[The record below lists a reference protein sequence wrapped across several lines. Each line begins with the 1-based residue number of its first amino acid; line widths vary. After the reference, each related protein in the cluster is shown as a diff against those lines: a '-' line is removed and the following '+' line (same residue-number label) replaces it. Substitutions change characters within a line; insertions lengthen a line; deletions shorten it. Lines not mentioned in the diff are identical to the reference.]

1 MGRTHTLVE
10 TQSITFDA
18 SYNELSAWKQ
28 ADSSLSRDDEHHCLW
43 YQHVG
48 KALGVLLYSADY
60 SPEAQRRSLSFFN
73 QLVAPNL
80 GVFHST
86 NSGYANSWQS
96 FMTDDGNPVELSWD
110 WGTSDSRPT
119 IRYSIEPIGLQ
130 AGTSSDP
137 RNSLAGPIFQDLLK
151 KSLPDIRLE
160 WFDYFKDFFNE
171 GGKADISQTDSSMIY
186 KWYDFIR
193 NFFSGRKEGQ
203 LEYLNGLP
211 DHSSSIFYAF
221 DLTETEI
228 TAKVYFFP
236 KYRAISSGKSN
247 LEVLVESMKGAPHC
261 TKDNLEALSVFSNFS
276 NDPANKGL
284 EYEMLAIDLI
294 DPFKSRFKIYFRS
307 RETSFESLSNI
318 ITLGGRIKSPN
329 MQQGLKDLHCLW
341 NGIFGVNARSTDPLK
356 EVNHRTAGMLYNV
369 EFRMGERL
377 PVAKV
382 YLPVRHYSSTDN
394 AVIRGLD
401 EYFKSHQRGSYMAAY
416 SRTMNTLFGS
426 ESLASQAGV
435 QTYVGCTIRPD
446 GALRVVSY
454 FKPPLSEPPVSVE
467 QEL

>member
-1 MGRTHTLVE
+1 MGKTHTLE
-10 TQSITFDA
+10 QTQNIAFDV

-28 ADSSLSRDDEHHCLW
+28 VESNLPHGEGEHDRLW
-43 YQHVG
+43 YRHVG

-60 SPEAQRRSLSFFN
+60 SPEAQRRSLDFFK

-80 GVFHST
+80 GVFHSLD
-86 NSGYANSWQS
+86 SGYTNSWQS

-130 AGTSSDP
+130 AGTPADP
-137 RNSLAGPIFQDLLK
+137 RNLVAGPVFQDLLRQ
-151 KSLPDIRLE
+151 SLPDIRLE
-160 WFDYFKDFFNE
+160 WFDYFKDFFNG
-171 GGKADISQTDSSMIY
+171 GGKEEVPETNPSMLY
-186 KWYDFIR
+186 KWYEFFR
-193 NFFSGRKEGQ
+193 SLFSGRSDGESEFLKSV
-203 LEYLNGLP
+203 P

-247 LEVLVESMKGAPHC
+247 LEVLVESMKSAPHC
-261 TKDNLEALSVFSNFS
+261 TKENLDALSVFSDFS
-276 NDPANKGL
+276 NDPASKGL

-307 RETSFESLSNI
+307 RETSFESLCNI

-329 MQQGLKDLHCLW
+329 MQQGLKDLHSLW
-341 NGIFGVNARSTDPLK
+341 NAIFGVNAPSTDPLK

-369 EFRMGERL
+369 EFRMGEQL

-382 YLPVRHYSSTDN
+382 YLPVRHYSSTDH

-416 SRTMNTLFGS
+416 SSTMNTLFGS
-426 ESLASQAGV
+426 DSLASRAGI

-454 FKPPLSEPPVSVE
+454 FKPPLSEPAVSVE
-467 QEL
+467 